1 MGERRTMVNEVSR
14 WERFLTS
21 SFGRYAMGFA
31 ATAICLLG
39 RWLLD
44 PFLGNFTPFITLYA
58 AVAFSAI
65 YAGFGPAILAAILGL
80 IGADYWFVPPRG
92 SFPLSNVPYVVG
104 TLTYLAVCVL
114 IAAAGETSR
123 QSKAKLNTA
132 LQNLQRRDEALCA
145 AHEGLEKRVQQRTAE
160 LEQAQAKFRGLLDSA
175 PDAMVVVNREGKI
188 LLANSQV
195 QSLFGYRRE
204 ELLDLEIEMLMPD
217 RFRGTHL
224 GHRTGFF
231 REPRVR
237 AMGAGLELYGL
248 HKDGHEIPIE
258 ISLSPL
264 ETEDGIV
271 VTSAIRDISQ
281 RKWAEEALRTLS
293 GQLLRSQDEERRRI
307 ARELHDSSGQI
318 LAAVSM
324 TLTPVESE
332 KGKIPPRTAKAI
344 KESLDLIKDLSN
356 QLRTISHLLHPP
368 LLDEVGLSSGLRL
381 FLEGFGERSKIK
393 VALEIPRNF
402 ERLPQ
407 ELETAIFRVVQECL
421 TNIHRHSGSQVA
433 KISITRRNGQ
443 VRVEVAD
450 RGRGIPP
457 KKQKAMDS
465 GGTSGVGIRGMRE
478 RLRQLGGT
486 LDINSGSR
494 GTVIVARIPVVA
506 VSSTATA

>member
-1 MGERRTMVNEVSR
+1 MVNEVSR
-14 WERFLTS
+14 RIRFSTS

-31 ATAICLLG
+31 ATAISLLG

-65 YAGFGPAILAAILGL
+65 YAGFGPAILATILGV
-80 IGADYWFVPPRG
+80 IGADYWFVAPRG
-92 SFPLSNVPYVVG
+92 SFPLWNVPYLVG

-114 IAAAGETSR
+114 IATAGETSR
-123 QSKAKLNTA
+123 RSKAKLNSAVESLRQNEKA
-132 LQNLQRRDEALCA
+132 LQSDQDE
-145 AHEGLEKRVQQRTAE
+145 LETRVRSRTAD
-160 LEQAQAKFRGLLDSA
+160 LERAEAKFRGLLDSA

-188 LLANSQV
+188 LLANAQV

-204 ELLDLEIEMLMPD
+204 ELLDHEIEMLMPE

-231 REPRVR
+231 HEPRVR
-237 AMGAGLELYGL
+237 AMGADLELYGL
-248 HKDGHEIPIE
+248 HKDGHEVPIE

-264 ETEDGIV
+264 ETEAGIV

-281 RKWAEEALRTLS
+281 RKRAEEALRTLS
-293 GQLLRSQDEERRRI
+293 GQLLHTQDEERRRI
-307 ARELHDSSGQI
+307 ARELHDSAGQI
-318 LAAVSM
+318 LAVLSM
-324 TLTPVESE
+324 TLTPLESE
-332 KGKIPPRTAKAI
+332 DGKIPPRTAKAI
-344 KESLDLIKDLSN
+344 NESLGLVKDLSN
-356 QLRTISHLLHPP
+356 QVRTIAHLLHPP
-368 LLDEVGLSSGLRL
+368 LLDEIGLSSALRL

-393 VALEIPRNF
+393 VALAIPHNF

-407 ELETAIFRVVQECL
+407 ELETAIFRIAQECL

-433 KISITRRNGQ
+433 KISITRRDGQ

-450 RGRGIPP
+450 RGRGIPL

-486 LDINSGSR
+486 LDISSGSQ
-494 GTVIVARIPVVA
+494 GTIIVARIPVVA
-506 VSSTATA
+506 ISSTATA

>member
-65 YAGFGPAILAAILGL
+65 YAGFGPALLATILGL
-80 IGADYWFVPPRG
+80 IGADYWFVTPRG
-92 SFPLSNVPYVVG
+92 SFPLSNVPHLVG

-114 IAAAGETSR
+114 IATAGEASR
-123 QSKAKLNTA
+123 RSKAKLNSMVEK
-132 LQNLQRRDEALCA
+132 LQQSEEALRA
-145 AHEGLEKRVQQRTAE
+145 AHEGLEKRVQQRTLE
-160 LEQAQAKFRGLLDSA
+160 LEQAEAKFRGLLDSA
-175 PDAMVVVNREGKI
+175 PDAMLVVNREGKI
-188 LLANSQV
+188 LLANAQV
-195 QSLFGYRRE
+195 QKLFGYRGE
-204 ELLDLEIEMLMPD
+204 ELLDREIEMLMPE

-231 REPRVR
+231 DEPRVR
-237 AMGAGLELYGL
+237 AMGAGLELHGL

-281 RKWAEEALRTLS
+281 RKRAEEALRVLS
-293 GQLLRSQDEERRRI
+293 GQLLRLQDEERRRI
-307 ARELHDSSGQI
+307 AREFHDSSGQI
-318 LAAVSM
+318 LAALSM
-324 TLTPVESE
+324 NLSLLESE
-332 KGKIPPRTAKAI
+332 AGKIAPRPAKTI
-344 KESLDLIKDLSN
+344 KESLSLVRELSN

-368 LLDEVGLSSGLRL
+368 LLDEVGLSSALRL
-381 FLEGFGERSKIK
+381 FLEGFEERSRIK
-393 VALEIPRNF
+393 VNLDIPGNF
-402 ERLPQ
+402 ERLPS

-421 TNIHRHSGSQVA
+421 TNIHRHSGSRVA
-433 KISITRRNGQ
+433 AIRVTRDGNE
-443 VRVEVAD
+443 VKVEVRDQGKGMPA
-450 RGRGIPP
+450 RPN
-457 KKQKAMDS
+457 
-465 GGTSGVGIRGMRE
+465 GGSRPHRRMGVGIQG
-478 RLRQLGGT
+478 
-486 LDINSGSR
+486 
-494 GTVIVARIPVVA
+494 
-506 VSSTATA
+506 